1 MAIKKQISK
10 LFQKCG
16 LKKFKLKSFCSS
28 NKPKKSQNCENQNH
42 NSIDQKLEIN
52 AQESKSNRISDSKR
66 RSDEKPKPS
75 FDTSLKPLNN
85 NLEYQNHTN
94 EKVSH
99 EKYVNNKETREEED
113 MPGSVPIKLTVGEMQ
128 FTTRQQTLCAYP
140 SYLSELFFIFR
151 SPNADP
157 NSSPYRNL
165 HPQLP
170 WPDKLFID
178 RDGSL
183 FVYIL
188 EFLRTSTLPKLSLST
203 LQKLEREAK
212 FYEIK
217 PLQSLISKRID
228 LYLSFPEF
236 KVIPV
241 QNISSH
247 EFSQTSNV
255 YENHYKNYDGIY
267 CTRTMSYEDSEETV
281 TGTKYDDNNDNN
293 DVWDDMSDSSSYVE
307 VPIIYNP
314 INEPNFHDNL
324 NYNPQIISQNHDL
337 YYNNT
342 SNFNFNHCNYLN
354 DNKKYISKTTFYDN
368 FNYNYNHHH
377 NFNHNNYHYL
387 KSHTTSNNPILN
399 FTNHLHN
406 KSEIPVTLNS
416 KDLFAPEYDLI
427 TVTTIPIFFKK
438 CPFGHGE
445 ENRVNDF
452 YCDTLC
458 IEDHVVL
465 VKEIVT
471 CMVFKRRDT

>member
-42 NSIDQKLEIN
+42 NKC
-52 AQESKSNRISDSKR
+52 
-66 RSDEKPKPS
+66 
-75 FDTSLKPLNN
+75 
-85 NLEYQNHTN
+85 N
-94 EKVSH
+94 ENVSH
-99 EKYVNNKETREEED
+99 ERYVNKETREED

-203 LQKLEREAK
+203 LQKLEREAR

-247 EFSQTSNV
+247 EFSQSSNV
-255 YENHYKNYDGIY
+255 YNNSYKNFDGGVY
-267 CTRTMSYEDSEETV
+267 CTL
-281 TGTKYDDNNDNN
+281 
-293 DVWDDMSDSSSYVE
+293 
-307 VPIIYNP
+307 PIIYNP

-324 NYNPQIISQNHDL
+324 DYNQPIISKNHDL
-337 YYNNT
+337 YNNT
-342 SNFNFNHCNYLN
+342 SNFNFINNHCNYLK
-354 DNKKYISKTTFYDN
+354 DKKYISKTTFYDN
-368 FNYNYNHHH
+368 FNYNYNHH
-377 NFNHNNYHYL
+377 NFNHNNYQYL
-387 KSHTTSNNPILN
+387 KSNTTSNNPIMN

-458 IEDHVVL
+458 TEDHVVL

>member
-42 NSIDQKLEIN
+42 NSSIDQKLEIN

-99 EKYVNNKETREEED
+99 EKYVNKETREEED
-113 MPGSVPIKLTVGEMQ
+113 MPG
-128 FTTRQQTLCAYP
+128 
-140 SYLSELFFIFR
+140 
-151 SPNADP
+151 
-157 NSSPYRNL
+157 PYRNL

-247 EFSQTSNV
+247 EFSQTSNI
-255 YENHYKNYDGIY
+255 YENNYKNYDGIY
-267 CTRTMSYEDSEETV
+267 CTH
-281 TGTKYDDNNDNN
+281 
-293 DVWDDMSDSSSYVE
+293 SSSYVE

-368 FNYNYNHHH
+368 FNYNYNHH

>member
-16 LKKFKLKSFCSS
+16 LKKLNFKSFYSS
-28 NKPKKSQNCENQNH
+28 HKPKKGQNCENQIH
-42 NSIDQKLEIN
+42 IPNSIDQKLEIN
-52 AQESKSNRISDSKR
+52 AQENNNRNSDSKR

-75 FDTSLKPLNN
+75 FDASLKPLNN
-85 NLEYQNHTN
+85 NVNRN
-94 EKVSH
+94 SEKVYPERNVS
-99 EKYVNNKETREEED
+99 KETREEED

-128 FTTRQQTLCAYP
+128 FTTRQQTLCTYP
-140 SYLSELFFIFR
+140 SYLSELFFIFQ
-151 SPNADP
+151 SPNSDS
-157 NSSPYRNL
+157 NSSPYRTL

-188 EFLRTSTLPKLSLST
+188 EFLRTSTLPKLPLST

-217 PLQSLISKRID
+217 PLQALISKRID

-247 EFSQTSNV
+247 EFSPTSNV
-255 YENHYKNYDGIY
+255 YENTFKNHDVGY
-267 CTRTMSYEDSEETV
+267 CARTMSYEDSEETV
-281 TGTKYDDNNDNN
+281 TGTRYDDN
-293 DVWDDMSDSSSYVE
+293 DVWDEMSDSSSYVE

-314 INEPNFHDNL
+314 TNETNFHDDKLSYNQPIITQSYDL
-324 NYNPQIISQNHDL
+324 N
-337 YYNNT
+337 NNT
-342 SNFNFNHCNYLN
+342 SNFNFNNSNYLK
-354 DNKKYISKTTFYDN
+354 DKKYDSKCTFYNN
-368 FNYNYNHHH
+368 FNYNYNH
-377 NFNHNNYHYL
+377 NFNQKNYQYL
-387 KSHTTSNNPILN
+387 NTHTTSNNPITN
-399 FTNHLHN
+399 FTNRLHC

-416 KDLFAPEYDLI
+416 NDLLAPDYDLI

-438 CPFGHGE
+438 CPYGHGE

-458 IEDHVVL
+458 TEDHVVL

-471 CMVFKRRDT
+471 